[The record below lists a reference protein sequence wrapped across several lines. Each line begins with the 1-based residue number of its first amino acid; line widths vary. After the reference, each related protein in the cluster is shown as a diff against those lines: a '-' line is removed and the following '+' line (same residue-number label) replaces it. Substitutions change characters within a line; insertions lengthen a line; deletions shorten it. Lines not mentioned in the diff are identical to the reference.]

1 MICLGDVSK
10 EILEKMLKVWEN
22 MKFFPQHWGNFG
34 LLGETSKSKFFP
46 SAGGKEFYLDLGWI
60 ALWGCS

>member
-22 MKFFPQHWGNFG
+22 MKFFPQHWGNFR
-34 LLGETSKSKFFP
+34 LLGEISESKCFP
-46 SAGGKEFYLDLGWI
+46 SAGGKEFYLGSVSI
-60 ALWGCS
+60 